1 MPSSIEKLQKILK
14 LEAELGY
21 ENKAVVGGLEKFL
34 PSWVNEAQSAK
45 LDGDLIQ
52 TIVQKI
58 NEYRGLDIPKRTKSL
73 EELFKLLSSFGL
85 VTPQVGDRPL
95 PKEALIQKTIID
107 SQVEPFRQKTNA
119 PVLTPR
125 PENKNRPVS
134 AFPRPPANNSP
145 VGLNAPLTVLYG
157 IGPKNAELLQTLN
170 LFTLEDLL
178 YYFPRRY
185 DDYSQLKTINRLQY
199 GEELTVVGTIQS
211 IVSRPVRGGQS
222 QITEAILSDGT
233 GALRLSWFNQ
243 PWLSNRLSGG
253 TQVVLSGKIDMY
265 LGRLVMNSPDWEYM
279 EQEHLHTNRIV
290 PVYPLSG
297 RITQRALR
305 KIMHETVTFWAPRLQ
320 DYLPAAIRQAAG
332 LVSLSTALQQINFP
346 DSQEKLKEARQRLAF
361 NEIFLLQ
368 LGALRQKRS
377 WQAGSAQVFDAGD
390 GWMAEQTAL
399 LPYTLTN
406 AQERALK
413 DMRSDLASGR
423 PMNRLLQGDVGSGKT
438 IIAALSIGIVT
449 KQGAQAAIMAPTSI
463 LAEQHYRN
471 LQKILANDSLLK
483 LEEIRLLVGDT
494 PEAEK
499 REIRSGL
506 DEGSIKLVIGTHALL
521 EEPVTFKRLQLAV
534 VDEQHRFGVSQ
545 RAILRAKG
553 ENPHLLVMTAT
564 PIPRSLALT
573 VYGDLDLSVMDEMP
587 AGRIPIETHIIHPLE
602 RERAY
607 QLIQSQ
613 IEAGHQAFII
623 YPFVERGEK
632 DEGKAAVNEHAR
644 LQAEVFPNN
653 KLGLL
658 HGRLKPE
665 EKEDVMR
672 HFRDG
677 DLQIL
682 VSTSVV
688 EVGVDVPNATVM
700 LIEGA
705 NRFGLAQLHQFRGR
719 VGRGLAQS
727 YCLLIPETE
736 DALENERLAAM
747 EETND
752 GFVLAER
759 DLEQRGPGDFL
770 GIRQSG
776 YTELHM
782 ANLSDIRLIEKARQQ
797 AIALFERDPELT
809 APENLDLAQT
819 FQKFWGVGQGDVS

>member
-1 MPSSIEKLQKILK
+1 MSSSIEKLQKILR

-34 PSWVNEAQSAK
+34 PSWVNEARFSN
-45 LDGDLIQ
+45 LDGSLID
-52 TIVQKI
+52 TVVEKI
-58 NEYRGLDIPKRTKSL
+58 NQYRSLDQQARTQTL
-73 EELFKLLSSFGL
+73 EELFRLLNSFAPAISRGNERPMRKDFP
-85 VTPQVGDRPL
+85 TQKPL
-95 PKEALIQKTIID
+95 PDNRNQTTEQK
-107 SQVEPFRQKTNA
+107 SG
-119 PVLTPR
+119 PVMAVPKPERKSHPLPATPR
-125 PENKNRPVS
+125 PPS
-134 AFPRPPANNSP
+134 NNSP
-145 VGLNAPLTVLYG
+145 IGLSAPLTVLYG
-157 IGPKNAELLQTLN
+157 VGPKNAELLHTLN

-178 YYFPRRY
+178 YFFPRRY

-199 GEELTVVGTIQS
+199 GEELTVIGAIQS

-233 GALRLSWFNQ
+233 GALRVTWFNQ
-243 PWLSNRLSGG
+243 PWLSNRLPAG

-305 KIMHETVTFWAPRLQ
+305 KIMHETVSFWAPRLQ
-320 DYLPAAIRQAAG
+320 DYMPAAIRQSAG
-332 LVSLSTALQQINFP
+332 LVDLPSALQQAHFP
-346 DSQEKLKEARQRLAF
+346 DSQDKLKAARARLAF
-361 NEIFLLQ
+361 DEIFFLQ
-368 LGALRQKRS
+368 LGVLRQKRN
-377 WQAGSAQVFDAGD
+377 WQSGTAQVFEVADD
-390 GWMAEQTAL
+390 WITEQIAS
-399 LPYTLTN
+399 LPFQLTN
-406 AQERALK
+406 AQMQAFADLRK
-413 DMRSDLASGR
+413 DLAAGH

-438 IIAALSIGIVT
+438 VIAALAIGIVT
-449 KQGAQAAIMAPTSI
+449 KQDAQAAIMAPTGI
-463 LAEQHYRN
+463 LAEQHYRS

-483 LEEIRLLVGDT
+483 PEEIRLLVGDT
-494 PEAEK
+494 PEPEK

-521 EEPVTFKRLQLAV
+521 EEPVTFKRLQLVV
-534 VDEQHRFGVSQ
+534 VDEQHRFGVAQ
-545 RAILRAKG
+545 RAILRSKG
-553 ENPHLLVMTAT
+553 ESPHLLVMTAT

-587 AGRIPIETHIIHPLE
+587 AGRIPIETHVLHPLE

-613 IEAGHQAFII
+613 IEAGRQAFII
-623 YPFVERGEK
+623 YPLVERDEK

-644 LQAEVFPNN
+644 LQAEIFPHNR
-653 KLGLL
+653 LGLL
-658 HGRLKPE
+658 HGRLRPE
-665 EKEDVMR
+665 EKDEVMR
-672 HFRDG
+672 RFRDG
-677 DLQIL
+677 DFQVL

-719 VGRGLAQS
+719 VGRGSYQS

-736 DALENERLAAM
+736 DALENQRLAAM

-759 DLEQRGPGDFL
+759 DLDQRGPGDFL
-770 GIRQSG
+770 GTRQSG
-776 YTELHM
+776 YAELRM
-782 ANLSDIRLIEKARQQ
+782 ANLSDVRLIEKARQQ
-797 AIALFERDPELT
+797 ALALFERDPELT
-809 APENLDLAQT
+809 ASEDLDLAQT
-819 FQKFWGVGQGDVS
+819 FQRFWKAGRGDVS

>member
-178 YYFPRRY
+178 YYFPRRF

-332 LVSLSTALQQINFP
+332 LVNLSTALQQIHFP

-361 NEIFLLQ
+361 NEIFFLQ
-368 LGALRQKRS
+368 LGVLRQKRS
-377 WQAGSAQVFDAGD
+377 WQAGSAQVFVAGD
-390 GWMAEQTAL
+390 EWMAEQTAL
-399 LPYTLTN
+399 LPYSLTN
-406 AQERALK
+406 AQERALI
-413 DMRSDLASGR
+413 DMRRDLASGR

-438 IIAALSIGIVT
+438 IIAAISIGIVT

-463 LAEQHYRN
+463 LAEQHYRS

-483 LEEIRLLVGDT
+483 PEEIRLLVGGT
-494 PEAEK
+494 SEAEK

-506 DEGSIKLVIGTHALL
+506 EEGSIKLVIGTHALL

-545 RAILRAKG
+545 RAILRSKG

-632 DEGKAAVNEHAR
+632 DEGKAAVNEYAR
-644 LQAEVFPNN
+644 LQAEVFPHNH
-653 KLGLL
+653 LGLL

-665 EKEDVMR
+665 EKDDVMR

-677 DLQIL
+677 DIQIL
-682 VSTSVV
+682 ISTSVV

-719 VGRGLAQS
+719 VGRGLVQS

-776 YTELHM
+776 YAELRM
-782 ANLSDIRLIEKARQQ
+782 ANLSDVHLIEKARQQ

-809 APENLDLAQT
+809 ASENLDLAQT
-819 FQKFWGVGQGDVS
+819 FQKFWEVGRGDVS